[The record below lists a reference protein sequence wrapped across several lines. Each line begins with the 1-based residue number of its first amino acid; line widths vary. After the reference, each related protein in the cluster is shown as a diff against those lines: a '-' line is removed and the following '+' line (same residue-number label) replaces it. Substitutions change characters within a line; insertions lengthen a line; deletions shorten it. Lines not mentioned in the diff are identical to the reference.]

1 MASGVTFGAA
11 VLVSWRR
18 ERAYIRRSPWD
29 LLLLFGLPPVVLA
42 IVAAIFFAGVIRD
55 IPVAL
60 VDMDG
65 SHLSRTVE
73 RNLLA
78 APKIR
83 LERAPPDLS
92 TSWSLV
98 RSAQVYCIVYI
109 PPGLE
114 SRAQRHEPD
123 AVLIYFNAAFQTIGS
138 QAAEAAR
145 AAVQAAIRSA
155 GGAASKVA
163 LHPPKVQVTI
173 IGNSQQSF
181 ELFLAP
187 LVAPLVLNL
196 LLSCAA
202 VFCVGR
208 ELADGTFTPW
218 AEQVGGR
225 ILPGLI
231 GKLAPYVVIYWG
243 WCLVW
248 TAYLAGWR
256 GWGVQGSVSLL
267 LFGQLLLFCATAAI
281 ATLLVAL
288 TRDTDTALSVSALYA
303 GSGLSFAGTTLPV
316 NGAPLFTRAWS
327 AILPSTSYLQMQEQQ
342 LILGTSV
349 LRSLEPLSILM
360 VFSIGAV
367 LIAVLRLKRVVGA
380 PPSQDE
386 LSIPPAAE
394 GFVRSFLQTLR
405 VVATARPILSTIV
418 FSVVLYGFY
427 YPAAYKGQA
436 VIKLPVAVVDQ
447 DRSPVSRGFL
457 RRLDAT
463 REVQI
468 AGQFDSIGAAQH
480 LLRQDRVDGVIA
492 IPHGLEASVLKG
504 APGGIGA
511 WFKGA
516 YLVRSRFLGQALS
529 GAIGASLDEALE
541 PLQASRAL
549 PTNSVS
555 VIQRPLYDTT
565 NGYGDYT
572 VPGVA
577 SIILQATLLFG
588 VAMYM
593 GLRRERSAGR
603 MTLRAFLGVWS
614 GFTLLGTM
622 TTLFF
627 FGFVFWFQ
635 DYPRAGNIPG
645 MLICAPLFSAAVSA
659 FGLLVGSAFERH
671 ERSMQ
676 ILAGT
681 SIPFFFLAGLS
692 WPAFEMPAVVQAL
705 ARLIPSTEAV
715 PLFVE
720 LNSMGATLGECA
732 SQLVPLVVLVV
743 LYAAAAFL
751 RLSGRGAAPISA
763 SAQTLQHL

>member
-1 MASGVTFGAA
+1 MAPRVSFGAA
-11 VLVSWRR
+11 VLLSWRR
-18 ERAYIRRSPWD
+18 EVAYIRHSAWD
-29 LLLLFGLPPVVLA
+29 LVLLFGLPLA
-42 IVAAIFFAGVIRD
+42 ALVIVAAIFSAGVIRD
-55 IPVAL
+55 IPVGL

-78 APKIR
+78 DPKIR
-83 LERAPPDLS
+83 LEKAPPDLS
-92 TSWSLV
+92 AAGSLL
-98 RSAQVYCIVYI
+98 RSRQVYCIVYI

-114 SRAQRHEPD
+114 SRARRQEPG
-123 AVLIYFNAAFQTIGS
+123 AVVIYFNAAFQTVGS
-138 QAAEAAR
+138 QAANAAS
-145 AAVQAAIRSA
+145 AAVQAAVESA
-155 GGAASKVA
+155 GAGAAAATSA
-163 LHPPKVQVTI
+163 LHPPRIQVTVV
-173 IGNSQQSF
+173 GNPQQSF
-181 ELFLAP
+181 ELYLASS
-187 LVAPLVLNL
+187 VAPLVLNL

-208 ELADGTFTPW
+208 ELADGTVRPW

-225 ILPGLI
+225 FVAGLI
-231 GKLAPYVVIYWG
+231 GKLAPYVLVYWG
-243 WCLVW
+243 WGLTW

-256 GWGVQGSVSLL
+256 GWGVQGSLSLL
-267 LFGQLLLFCATAAI
+267 LFGELVFFCATAAV

-303 GSGLSFAGTTLPV
+303 GSGLSFAGVTLPV
-316 NGAPLFTRAWS
+316 NSAPIFTRAWS
-327 AILPSTSYLQMQEQQ
+327 AVLPSTSYLQMQEQQ
-342 LILGTSV
+342 LVLGSSA
-349 LRSLEPLSILM
+349 LRSVSPLSILAM
-360 VFSIGAV
+360 FVIGAL
-367 LIAVLRLKRVVGA
+367 LIAVLRLKRVVSA
-380 PPSQDE
+380 PPLQDE

-394 GFVRSFLQTLR
+394 GFLRSLFQTLR

-427 YPAAYKGQA
+427 YPAAYTGQT
-436 VIKLPVAVVDQ
+436 VIKLPVAIVDQ
-447 DRSPVSRGFL
+447 DRSPVSRSFL
-457 RRLDAT
+457 RKLDST
-463 REVQI
+463 REVRITVQS
-468 AGQFDSIGAAQH
+468 DSIGAADN
-480 LLRQDRVDGVIA
+480 LLREDQVDGVIA
-492 IPHGLEASVLKG
+492 IPRGLEASVLKG
-504 APGGIGA
+504 SPGGIAA

-529 GAIGASLDEALE
+529 GAVGASLHDALE

-549 PTNSVS
+549 PSPSVS

-565 NGYGDYT
+565 NGYGDYS
-572 VPGVA
+572 VPGVS

-593 GLRRERSAGR
+593 GLRRERASWR
-603 MTLRAFLGVWS
+603 MPPQEFLGVWS
-614 GFTLLGTM
+614 AFTLLGTVM
-622 TTLFF
+622 TLFF

-659 FGLLVGSAFERH
+659 LGLLVGSAFERH

-692 WPAFEMPAVVQAL
+692 WPHFAMPALVQAL

-715 PLFVE
+715 PLFVK

-732 SQLVPLVVLVV
+732 SELAALLVVLA
-743 LYAAAAFL
+743 LYASAAFV
-751 RLSGRGAAPISA
+751 RLSVTAFSRPRP
-763 SAQTLQHL
+763 QHD